1 MEKRIYRKFISK
13 KIVIDHICEVGVFL
27 PELSNIVDFIV
38 RDRIRTT
45 LVEPDPKSITAI
57 QRYFV
62 DYDNVRLL
70 PYAIYDYNGV
80 LELVQRAA
88 STFVADL
95 PYSPAQVNDHYEVR
109 QEDTF
114 SVECK
119 KFDEID
125 DGSIG
130 LLSVDTEGCE
140 WYVLKYL
147 KSRPLIISLETHGK
161 SYLNPFLK
169 EIRNWMADNGYGRWY
184 MDRTDTI
191 YYRKGAFGV
200 NGLEKMELMA
210 MGAFVRIRRARKRVG
225 ALIARRKKGG

>member
-13 KIVIDHICEVGVFL
+13 KIAIDHICEVGVFL

-109 QEDTF
+109 KEDTF

-147 KSRPLIISLETHGK
+147 KSRPVIISLETHGK
-161 SYLNPFLK
+161 SYLNPFL
-169 EIRNWMADNGYGRWY
+169 
-184 MDRTDTI
+184 
-191 YYRKGAFGV
+191 
-200 NGLEKMELMA
+200 
-210 MGAFVRIRRARKRVG
+210 
-225 ALIARRKKGG
+225 

>member
-13 KIVIDHICEVGVFL
+13 RIAIDHICEVGVFL
-27 PELSNIVDFIV
+27 PEISNIVDFIV

-45 LVEPDPKSITAI
+45 LVEPDPKSIAAI

-62 DYDNVRLL
+62 EYDNVRLL
-70 PYAIYDYNGV
+70 PYAVYDYNGV

-88 STFVADL
+88 STFVAEL
-95 PYSPAQVNDHYEVR
+95 PYSPAQINDHYQVR

-140 WYVLKYL
+140 WYVLKYM
-147 KSRPLIISLETHGK
+147 KSRPAIISLETHGK

-169 EIRNWMADNGYGRWY
+169 EIRHWMAANGYGRWY

-191 YYRKGAFGV
+191 FYRKGAFPV
-200 NGLEKMELMA
+200 NGWERLELAA
-210 MGAFVRIRRARKRVG
+210 MGFFVKFRRARKRFG
-225 ALIARRKKGG
+225 HMLNKRK